1 MLSMKRVL
9 SFLLLIP
16 FFVTQAWAIRG
27 GPYDSPFGY
36 SQAPLSGTYGVSLD
50 GVGAP
55 VVDDANPASQNAA
68 RPAALDPLSS
78 LLSTTGV
85 MTISV
90 PTSGL
95 TQSRVL
101 VFERGLFY
109 FGSAYGRL
117 DFQSGSMRL
126 LAQLSHYL
134 TADTLA
140 TDSASYFL
148 VVDYMLSGQIDL
160 QLSMD
165 YFSGVIQ
172 VGGSAVFA
180 LTNLPLGFN
189 QYSSGTDAAASD
201 SNNIANTKT
210 VQTVTNL
217 NETITDAT
225 INGGTS
231 QIRTTTTES
240 STDYNPE
247 AFDSVRKPAVVFYM
261 AASGVRE
268 DTIPITLPTF
278 NAPTPDTGLQF
289 GVTTTT
295 TTGAGN

>member
-1 MLSMKRVL
+1 MAAMKRVL

-50 GVGAP
+50 RSLDP
-55 VVDDANPASQNAA
+55 VVDLSNPASVAA
-68 RPAALDPLSS
+68 GRLPENDPLSS

-95 TQSRVL
+95 TQARVL

-109 FGSAYGRL
+109 FGSAHGRL
-117 DFQSGSMRL
+117 DFRTGQMRL

-134 TADTLA
+134 TADVLDITGL
-140 TDSASYFL
+140 SGSFL
-148 VVDYMLSGQIDL
+148 IVDYMLSGQIDL

-165 YFSGVIQ
+165 YFSGIIQ
-172 VGGSAVFA
+172 VDGSAVLA

-189 QYSSGTDAAASD
+189 ENTPDLPG
-201 SNNIANTKT
+201 TKT
-210 VQTVTNL
+210 TQITTTLSDTVPNFS
-217 NETITDAT
+217 
-225 INGGTS
+225 INGGTL
-231 QIRTTTTES
+231 QTTTN
-240 STDYNPE
+240 STQQTVDYHPE
-247 AFDSVRKPAVVFYM
+247 AFDDSRKPTMVIYLSAN
-261 AASGVRE
+261 GVRE
-268 DTIPITLPTF
+268 DSVPITLPTF
-278 NAPTPDTGLQF
+278 EAPTQETAFQF
-289 GVTTTT
+289 GVTLPDTA
-295 TTGAGN
+295 AGN